1 MIYKKNNDWLAT
13 KKGKKFGGI
22 EKEGQYG
29 QFVIWPEEI
38 KNEI

>member
-1 MIYKKNNDWLAT
+1 MYKKDDDWFAT
-13 KKGKKFGGI
+13 KKGKEFGGI

>member
-22 EKEGQYG
+22 EKEGQ
-29 QFVIWPEEI
+29 FVIWPEEI